1 MNSQKPMHNSECMIQ
16 CWKIP
21 ELKQFKIPAK
31 SFRLLFRY
39 FIICYS
45 AVIFSL
51 PDGQA
56 GKFEIRYSK
65 LLSSTIFAEFS
76 NHLYL

>member
-1 MNSQKPMHNSECMIQ
+1 MHKSECMIQ

-51 PDGQA
+51 PAGQA
-56 GKFEIRYSK
+56 GKFDIRYSK
-65 LLSSTIFAEFS
+65 FCFDR
-76 NHLYL
+76 YLRASLPEKTFHYDI